1 MVARAGKPPTRSAP
15 PLLIRLLVSKFGK
28 NPCLYVQHRIT
39 SSIQDEVIDG
49 NSDLATVL
57 RKLLVVASRLGN
69 EPVKTWTEMELD
81 GYPESSE
88 LPDYR
93 ILHGLESLGIFSGA
107 MGYQLRNAPLSLLG
121 LPEAVRQGYSD
132 PDVRQGVRS
141 IAEMIRSEQ
150 EGTVS
155 WAWPAEACQ
164 YFDLKGYREDLRL
177 MQAWIAV
184 PVAAL
189 IGLLDTIRNKA
200 LNFAL
205 EMEEQLAPESESETS
220 SDQSGNNR
228 QIGFH

>member
-1 MVARAGKPPTRSAP
+1 MSNKELLRA
-15 PLLIRLLVSKFGK
+15 
-28 NPCLYVQHRIT
+28 
-39 SSIQDEVIDG
+39 IQNEVVDG
-49 NSDLATVL
+49 TSDLATVL

-69 EPVKTWTEMELD
+69 ELVKNWAERELD
-81 GYPESSE
+81 GYPESSQ

-93 ILHGLESLGIFSGA
+93 ILHGLESLGIFMGA
-107 MGYQLRNAPLSLLG
+107 MGYQLRNVQISLSG

-132 PDVRQGVRS
+132 PEVRQGIRS

-155 WAWPAEACQ
+155 WAWPVEACQ
-164 YFDLKGYREDLRL
+164 VFDLTGYREDLRL
-177 MQAWIAV
+177 MQAWISV

-205 EMEEQLAPESESETS
+205 EMERQLAPESESETS
-220 SDQSGNNR
+220 SDQSGNTR